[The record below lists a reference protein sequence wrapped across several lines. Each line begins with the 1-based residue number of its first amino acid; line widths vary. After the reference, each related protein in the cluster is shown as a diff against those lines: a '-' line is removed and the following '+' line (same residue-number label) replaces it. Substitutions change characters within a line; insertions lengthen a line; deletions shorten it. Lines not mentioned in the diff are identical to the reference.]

1 MNFLKNFNSRYP
13 GSVFLPKTVEEFQEI
28 YAKLVTKMS
37 QRQ

>member
-1 MNFLKNFNSRYP
+1 MNFLKNFNLDILE
-13 GSVFLPKTVEEFQEI
+13 VFFLPKTVEEFQEI